1 MPIAIAACDLGG
13 VKTRVGIAARRI
25 ALLVALSI
33 IVAASTAAAQVTTA
47 TIRGSVK
54 SADDGTPMSSV
65 EVTLVHIP
73 SGNTKTATTN
83 DDGEYAFTGL
93 RVGGPYRVTATVEGF
108 KPAEERDIYV
118 SAGKTRDVPL
128 GLKLQEEVIE
138 VSGSTVS
145 KNASERTI
153 ITSQEIEALPSV
165 SRDPR
170 DLVRRA
176 PDVTV
181 EGSNHTMSIQGANP
195 RFNSVTVDGIRN
207 DDDFGLS
214 QNGYP
219 TLRSP
224 IALSAIEE
232 MTLETAPF
240 DVRYG
245 KFMGGNVNI
254 VTKSGTNDFKGELFG
269 TYTSDALSG
278 HRSGNVRVNG
288 NHFHEYRYGG
298 ALGGP
303 IVYDKVHFF
312 LDVEGLSAAT
322 PISVGPA
329 GSGAANVVGKVTQD
343 EMAMAQQIAQS
354 VYHFDAGVPSRSL
367 DESDVNVFSKVDWAI
382 NDQHRFTAE
391 YARTGGNAFI
401 ASSSS
406 ATSLPLSSNWYNAV
420 DTLNTFSGRLLSDWS
435 SKLSTEIEA
444 DGKLVTNKVDP
455 LNGNGFMQATIKTP
469 EGGQIVLGPDQFRHS
484 NSLAND
490 TFHIKAAANYLQGD
504 HLITA
509 GAEYELLHIDNLFIA
524 ATNGAAQYASLDAFA
539 AMTPTSISYS
549 NATTLNPADGAA
561 NWNAGTIVGYLQDQ
575 WKVDSRL
582 TLTGGLRVETMT
594 ADQKSTDNPNF
605 LLRNGFANTSTL
617 NGRSSFLPRLGAS
630 YLATDRLNLRLGAG
644 LYSGGSPNVWVSNNY
659 SNDGVR
665 IASVFTTDPTI
676 VNGFDGR
683 TIPQA
688 IKNMVQA
695 GNGNVDALDPNFK
708 LPSAWKVGAGAEWS
722 FDVDAFGDYG
732 KNFEVKPNYTYTRVH
747 EGVTWVDLRR
757 DLSSLPDNVPVG
769 TLPDGRPLYDTAA
782 MGFNVSRGYDML
794 LTNNHEG
801 SGHSASVLVDKTL
814 PFGVY
819 IAGSYAFEHV
829 LEVNPANS
837 SRSVSNYSLL
847 AVTDP
852 NNPSLVTSNYQR
864 THRITGAI
872 EFSRALIGDATD
884 APLWKNL
891 KTSFGMFI
899 ESRSG
904 QPYSWTFAD
913 ATFGTTLAKMF
924 GEERTFGANN
934 HQLFYVPKGDGSDV
948 ILNGISQADFDS
960 FLKQT
965 GLDKYRGRIVPRNA
979 FSSPWF
985 NKVDVRFSQDLPN
998 PLGHRAKL
1006 MVDIENVG
1014 NLLDHKWGRASAVP
1028 FPYMA
1033 PAVDVSYDQASGKYI
1048 YSNLRN
1054 PSATTVDVFAS
1065 LWRVSLGLMYDF

>member
-1 MPIAIAACDLGG
+1 
-13 VKTRVGIAARRI
+13 VGCGARKI
-25 ALLVALSI
+25 ALVVALAI
-33 IVAASTAAAQVTTA
+33 IGMAATATAQVTTG
-47 TIRGSVK
+47 TIRGTVK
-54 SADDGTPMSSV
+54 SADDGTAMTSV
-65 EVTLVHIP
+65 EVTLVHVP
-73 SGNTKTATTN
+73 SGNVKSTTTN
-83 DDGEYAFTGL
+83 DDGAYVFTGL
-93 RVGGPYRVTATVEGF
+93 RVGGPYVVTATVEGF
-108 KPAEERDIYV
+108 KPAEERDIFL
-118 SAGKTRDVPL
+118 SAGKTRDIPL
-128 GLKLQEEVIE
+128 GLKLKEEVIE
-138 VSGSTVS
+138 VEGSSITRS
-145 KNASERTI
+145 TSSRTI
-153 ITSQEIEALPSV
+153 VTSQEIEALPSV

-170 DLVRRA
+170 DMVRRA

-181 EGSNHTMSIQGANP
+181 EGSSHTMSIQGANP
-195 RFNSVTVDGIRN
+195 RFNSVTVDGIRQ
-207 DDDFGLS
+207 DDDFGLN

-232 MTLETAPF
+232 MVLETAPF

-278 HRSGNVRVNG
+278 HHSGNFRLNG

-343 EMAMAQQIAQS
+343 EMAMAQQLAQS
-354 VYHFDAGVPSRSL
+354 VYHFDPGVPARNL
-367 DESDVNVFSKVDWAI
+367 DESDLNVFSKVDWAVS
-382 NDQHRFTAE
+382 DQHRVTAT
-391 YARTGGNAFI
+391 YQRTGGNAFI
-401 ASSSS
+401 ATSSSQ
-406 ATSLPLSSNWYNAV
+406 TSLPLSSDWYNAL
-420 DTLNTFSGRLLSDWS
+420 DTLQTFSGRLLSDWS
-435 SKLSTEIEA
+435 TKLSTEVEA
-444 DGKLVTNKVDP
+444 DGKIVTNKVDP

-484 NSLAND
+484 NSLDND
-490 TFHIKAAANYLQGD
+490 TFHAKAVANYLEGN
-504 HLITA
+504 HLVTA

-524 ATNGAAQYASLDAFA
+524 ATNGAATYASLDAFA
-539 AMTPTSISYS
+539 AQMPTSISYS

-561 NWNAGTIVGYLQDQ
+561 NWNAGTIAGYLQDQ
-575 WKVDSRL
+575 YKVTSQL
-582 TLTGGLRVETMT
+582 TVTGGLRLETLT
-594 ADQKSTDNPNF
+594 ADTKITENPNF
-605 LLRNGFANTSTL
+605 VARNGFANTATL
-617 NGRSSFLPRLGAS
+617 NGRSIVMPRLGAS

-659 SNDGVR
+659 TNDGVR
-665 IASVFTTDPTI
+665 IASVFTQDPNI

-683 TIPQA
+683 NIPQA
-688 IKNMVQA
+688 IKSMVQA
-695 GNGNVDALDPNFK
+695 GNGNVDALDPKFK
-708 LPSAWKVGAGAEWS
+708 LPSMWKVGTGAEYS
-722 FDVDAFGDYG
+722 FDIPGLEDLG
-732 KNFEVKPNYTYTRVH
+732 KNVELKLNYTYSRVH
-747 EGVTWVDLRR
+747 EGVTWIDLRR
-757 DLSSLPDNVPVG
+757 NNSSLPDNMPVG

-782 MGFNVSRGYDML
+782 MGFNASRGYDML
-794 LTNNHEG
+794 LTNNHAG
-801 SGHSASVLVDKTL
+801 YGHSASVVVDKAF
-814 PFGVY
+814 PFGLYV
-819 IAGSYAFEHV
+819 AGTYGFEHV

-852 NNPSLVTSNYQR
+852 NNPALVTSNYQR
-864 THRITGAI
+864 EHRLTGAI

-891 KTSFGMFI
+891 KTSFGLFV

-904 QPYSWTFAD
+904 QPYSWTFSD
-913 ATFGTTLAKMF
+913 ANFGTTLAKMF
-924 GEERTFGANN
+924 GEERTFAANN

-965 GLDKYRGRIVPRNA
+965 GLDKYKGQIAPRNA

-985 NKVDVRFSQDLPN
+985 NKIDVRLSQDLPN

-1006 MVDIENVG
+1006 MIDIENLG
-1014 NLLDHKWGRASAVP
+1014 NLLDHKWGRASSVP

-1033 PAVDVSYDQASGKYI
+1033 PAVDVSYDQATGKYI

>member
-1 MPIAIAACDLGG
+1 MPDPIDTCDLGC
-13 VKTRVGIAARRI
+13 VNNWVGIRARRI
-25 ALLVALSI
+25 TLFVILSLVAA
-33 IVAASTAAAQVTTA
+33 VATASAQVTTA
-47 TIRGSVK
+47 TIRGTVK
-54 SADDGTPMSSV
+54 SADDGTAMASV
-65 EVTLVHIP
+65 EVTLVHVP

-83 DDGEYAFTGL
+83 DDGEFAFTGL

-108 KPAEERDIYV
+108 KPAEERDIFL

-128 GLKLQEEVIE
+128 GLKLAEEVIE
-138 VSGSTVS
+138 VSGSSVS
-145 KNASERTI
+145 HNASERTI

-181 EGSNHTMSIQGANP
+181 EGSSHTMSIQGMNP

-207 DDDFGLS
+207 DDDFGLN

-254 VTKSGTNDFKGELFG
+254 ITKSGTNDFKGELFG

-278 HRSGNVRVNG
+278 HKSGDTTVSGN
-288 NHFHEYRYGG
+288 HYHEYRYGG

-303 IVYDKVHFF
+303 IVYDQVHFF
-312 LDVEGLSAAT
+312 VDVEGLSAST
-322 PISVGPA
+322 PISVGPM

-343 EMAMAQQIAQS
+343 EMTMAQQIAQS
-354 VYHFDAGVPSRSL
+354 VYHFDAGVPARNL
-367 DESDVNVFSKVDWAI
+367 DESDVNVFSKLDWAI

-391 YARTGGNAFI
+391 YARTGGNAYI
-401 ASSSS
+401 ATSSSQ
-406 ATSLPLSSNWYNAV
+406 TSLPLSSDWYNAL

-435 SKLSTEIEA
+435 SKLSTEVEA
-444 DGKLVTNKVDP
+444 DGKIVTNKVDP

-484 NSLAND
+484 NSLDND

-504 HLITA
+504 HLLTA

-524 ATNGAAQYASLDAFA
+524 ATNGAATYASLDAFQN
-539 AMTPTSISYS
+539 MTPTSISYS

-561 NWNAGTIVGYLQDQ
+561 NWNAGTIVGYVQDQ
-575 WKVDSRL
+575 YKVDSKL
-582 TLTGGLRVETMT
+582 TLTGGIRVETLT
-594 ADQKSTDNPNF
+594 ADTKIVENANF
-605 LLRNGFANTSTL
+605 YARNGFANTATL
-617 NGRSSFLPRLGAS
+617 NGRSILMPRLGAS

-665 IASVFTTDPTI
+665 IASVFATDPTI

-683 TIPQA
+683 NIPQA
-688 IKNMVQA
+688 IKNQVQA

-708 LPSAWKVGAGAEWS
+708 IPSSWKVGTGAEWS
-722 FDVDAFGDYG
+722 FDVDAFGEYG
-732 KNFEVKPNYTYTRVH
+732 KNFEVKPNYTYSRVH
-747 EGVTWVDLRR
+747 EGVTWIDLRR
-757 DLSSLPDNVPVG
+757 NLSSLPDNVPVG

-782 MGFNVSRGYDML
+782 MGFNASRGYDML
-794 LTNNHEG
+794 LTNTRQG
-801 SGHSASVLVDKTL
+801 YGHSASVLVDKSF
-814 PFGVY
+814 PFGLYV
-819 IAGSYAFEHV
+819 AGTYAFEHV
-829 LEVNPANS
+829 MEINPANS

-852 NNPSLVTSNYQR
+852 NNPGLVESNYQR

-872 EFSRALIGDATD
+872 ELSHALIGEATD

-891 KTSFGMFI
+891 KSSIGLFL

-904 QPYSWTFAD
+904 QPYSWTFSD
-913 ATFGTTLAKMF
+913 ATFGTTLAKIF
-924 GEERTFGANN
+924 GEERTFAANN

-965 GLDKYRGRIVPRNA
+965 GLDKYRGQIAPRNA
-979 FSSPWF
+979 FTSPWF
-985 NKVDVRFSQDLPN
+985 NKIDVRLSQDLPN
-998 PLGHRAKL
+998 PLGHRAKF

-1014 NLLDHKWGRASAVP
+1014 NLLDSKWGRATSVP

-1033 PAVDVSYDQASGKYI
+1033 PAVDVSYDQTTGKYI

-1054 PSATTVDVFAS
+1054 PSATTVDIFAS
-1065 LWRVSLGLMYDF
+1065 LWRVSLGVMYDF

>member
-1 MPIAIAACDLGG
+1 MNTRLGFRARQIA
-13 VKTRVGIAARRI
+13 V
-25 ALLVALSI
+25 LVALA
-33 IVAASTAAAQVTTA
+33 IVATATTAAAQVTTA
-47 TIRGSVK
+47 TVRGTVK
-54 SADDGTPMSSV
+54 SADDGTPMTSV
-65 EVTLVHIP
+65 EVTLVHEP
-73 SGNTKTATTN
+73 SGNVKTTTTN
-83 DDGEYAFTGL
+83 DDGAYVFTGL
-93 RVGGPYRVTATVEGF
+93 RVGGPYRVTATVDGF
-108 KPAEERDIYV
+108 KPAEERDIYL
-118 SAGKTRDVPL
+118 SAGKTRDIPL
-128 GLKLQEEVIE
+128 GLKLSEEVIE
-138 VSGSTVS
+138 VAGSSVTRS
-145 KNASERTI
+145 TSSRTI
-153 ITSQEIEALPSV
+153 VTSQEIEALPSV

-170 DLVRRA
+170 DMVRRA

-181 EGSNHTMSIQGANP
+181 EGSSHTMSIQGANP
-195 RFNSVTVDGIRN
+195 RFNSVTVDGIRQ
-207 DDDFGLS
+207 DDDFGLN

-269 TYTSDALSG
+269 TYTSDSLSG
-278 HRSGNVRVNG
+278 HHSGDLSLSGN
-288 NHFHEYRYGG
+288 HYHEYRYGA

-312 LDVEGLSAAT
+312 LDVEGLNAAT

-343 EMAMAQQIAQS
+343 EMMMAQQIAQS
-354 VYHFDAGVPSRSL
+354 VYHFDAGLPSRNL
-367 DESDVNVFSKVDWAI
+367 DESDLNVFSKVDWAI
-382 NDQHRFTAE
+382 NDQHRFTAT
-391 YARTGGNAFI
+391 YQRTGGNAFI
-401 ASSSS
+401 ATSASS
-406 ATSLPLSSNWYNAV
+406 TSLPLSSDWYNAL
-420 DTLNTFSGRLLSDWS
+420 DTLQTFSGRLLSDWS
-435 SKLSTEIEA
+435 DKLSTELEA
-444 DGKLVTNKVDP
+444 DGKIVTNQVDP

-484 NSLAND
+484 NSLDND
-490 TFHIKAAANYLQGD
+490 TFHAKAAANYLEGN
-504 HLITA
+504 HLVTA
-509 GAEYELLHIDNLFIA
+509 GVEYELLHIDNLFIA
-524 ATNGAAQYASLDAFA
+524 ATNGAATYASLDAFA
-539 AMTPTSISYS
+539 AQTPTSISYS

-561 NWNAGTIVGYLQDQ
+561 NWNAGTISSYLQDQ
-575 WKVDSRL
+575 YKVTSQL
-582 TLTGGLRVETMT
+582 TLTAGLRFETLT
-594 ADQKSTDNPNF
+594 ADTKITENPNF
-605 LLRNGFANTSTL
+605 FARNGFPNTATL
-617 NGRSSFLPRLGAS
+617 NGRSILMPRFGAS
-630 YLATDRLNLRLGAG
+630 YLATDRLNLRLGTG

-659 SNDGVR
+659 TNDGVR
-665 IASVFTTDPTI
+665 IASVFAQDPNV

-683 TIPQA
+683 NIPQA
-688 IKNMVQA
+688 IKDMVQA
-695 GNGNVDALDPNFK
+695 GNGNVDALDPKFK
-708 LPSAWKVGAGAEWS
+708 LPSAWKIGTGAEYS
-722 FDVDAFGDYG
+722 FDIPALEDLG
-732 KNFEVKPNYTYTRVH
+732 KNFEVKLNYTYSRVH
-747 EGVTWVDLRR
+747 EGVTWIDLRR
-757 DLSSLPDNVPVG
+757 NNSSLPDNVPVG

-782 MGFNVSRGYDML
+782 TGFNASRGYDML
-794 LTNNHEG
+794 LTNNTQG
-801 SGHSASVLVDKTL
+801 SGHSASVVVDKAF
-814 PFGVY
+814 PFGLYV
-819 IAGSYAFEHV
+819 AGTYAYEHV

-852 NNPSLVTSNYQR
+852 NNPSLVTSNYER
-864 THRITGAI
+864 AHRITGAI

-904 QPYSWTFAD
+904 QPYSWTFSD
-913 ATFGTTLAKMF
+913 ANFGTTLAKMF
-924 GEERTFGANN
+924 GEERTFSANN

-965 GLDKYRGRIVPRNA
+965 GLDKYKGQIVPRNA
-979 FSSPWF
+979 FTSPWF
-985 NKVDVRFSQDLPN
+985 NKIDVRVSQDLPN
-998 PLGHRAKL
+998 PLGHRAKV

-1014 NLLDHKWGRASAVP
+1014 NLLDHKWGRASSVP

-1065 LWRVSLGLMYDF
+1065 VWRVSLGLMYDF